1 MKYFLIILLFS
12 SLNLFSQQ
20 QPDLDFPINIEN
32 PQYNGDETALIGID
46 ASHNNMH
53 TLKTNF
59 VPFAKLMEADGYQP
73 ISIEEITE
81 EALDSIN
88 IFVIANALNS
98 SNIRN
103 WRRPI
108 ANAFTKSEIKI
119 IEKWVKDG
127 GSLLVIA
134 DHMPFA
140 GATNELA
147 KKFGFT
153 YEDGFVMKEGE
164 SWPPDTYSKKAGNL
178 FDTPITKNIDSLA
191 AFTGSALIPPE
202 DAIIIA
208 KFPQTHKLLIPE
220 IAWQFEENTIEK
232 SIENVVMGAIKNH
245 GNGKVAFFTEAA
257 MFTAQ
262 IVQEKHKVGFNSPA
276 APQNIQ
282 FVLNTIH
289 WLDNGRLINRED
301 YQTEE

>member
-32 PQYNGDETALIGID
+32 PKYTGVETALIGID
-46 ASHNNMH
+46 ASHNNLH
-53 TLKTNF
+53 TLKANF
-59 VPFAKLMEADGYQP
+59 APFAKLMEADGYKP
-73 ISIEEITE
+73 ISIEKITE
-81 EALDSIN
+81 EILDSLN
-88 IFVIANALNS
+88 IFVISNAIDS
-98 SNIRN
+98 SNVGN

-108 ANAFTKSEIKI
+108 ANAFTDSEINI
-119 IEKWVKDG
+119 IERWVKDG

-147 KKFGFT
+147 KKFGFS
-153 YEDGFVMKEGE
+153 YEDGFVMNEGR
-164 SWPPDTYSKKAGNL
+164 SWPPETYSKKAGNL
-178 FDTPITKNIDSLA
+178 FDTPITENIDSLA
-191 AFTGSALIPPE
+191 AFTGSALNAPSG
-202 DAIIIA
+202 ATIIA
-208 KFPQTHKLLIPE
+208 KFPDSHKLLIPE
-220 IAWQFEENTIEK
+220 VAWQFEENTIEK
-232 SIENVVMGAIKNH
+232 PIDKVVMGAISKY

-262 IVQEKHKVGFNSPA
+262 IVQEQYKVGFNSPA

-289 WLDNGRLINRED
+289 WLDNGRFID
-301 YQTEE
+301 